1 MAKRIIVIANPAAG
15 QDTPVLGIM
24 NRVFQAS
31 EYKWDLWLTKQAGD
45 GHRLAKR
52 AIDEAADIVAV
63 YGGDGSVREVASAL
77 VGSDVALAILP
88 GGTANV
94 MSVELGIPAAFE
106 QACQLAVSPD
116 HDIRTVDMGKVT
128 GEGHFIL
135 RIGIGLEAAMV
146 EGADR
151 SLKDRIGAFAYAL
164 SAFQALQDPPLSRYT
179 LTLDDQVVESE
190 GLTCLVCNSGSIGQ
204 GTLGLGTDVSVSDGL
219 LDIFVLRKADLGALV
234 NVVGGVLT
242 GGVADES
249 NLQHWKAKKVRVE
262 ADPPQNVQADGETL
276 EQTPVEAEVLPGVLK
291 VIVPRA
297 Q

>member
-24 NRVFQAS
+24 NKVFQAS

-45 GHRLAKR
+45 GYRLAMR

-77 VGSDVALAILP
+77 IGSDVALAILP

-94 MSVELGIPAAFE
+94 MSVELGIPQGFE
-106 QACQLAVSPD
+106 QAVTLAVSPD
-116 HDIRTVDMGKVT
+116 HAIRTVDMGHV
-128 GEGHFIL
+128 EGHGYFIL
-135 RIGIGLEAAMV
+135 RIGTGLEAAMV

-164 SAFQALQDPPLSRYT
+164 SAFQALQDPPISRYT
-179 LTLDDQVVESE
+179 LTLDDEVVESE
-190 GLTCLVCNSGSIGQ
+190 GLTCLICNSGSIGQ
-204 GTLGLGTDVSVSDGL
+204 GTLGLGGDVSVSDGL
-219 LDIFVLRKADLGALV
+219 LDVFVLRKADLGALV
-234 NVVGGVLT
+234 NVVGGVLR
-242 GGVADES
+242 GNGADGA
-249 NLQHWKAKKVRVE
+249 NLQHWQAKKVKVE
-262 ADPPQNVQADGETL
+262 ADPPQHVQADGETL
-276 EQTPVEAEVLPGVLK
+276 EVTPVIAEVVPGVLK
-291 VIVPRA
+291 VIVPKP

>member
-31 EYKWDLWLTKQAGD
+31 EYKWDVWLTKQAGD
-45 GHRLAKR
+45 GHRLATR

-77 VGSDVALAILP
+77 AGSDVALAILP

-116 HDIRTVDMGKVT
+116 HDVRTVDMGKVT
-128 GEGHFIL
+128 GEGYFIL

-151 SLKDRIGAFAYAL
+151 SLKDRIGSLAYAL
-164 SAFQALQDPPLSRYT
+164 SAFQALQDPPISRYT

-219 LDIFVLRKADLGALV
+219 LDVFVLRKADLGALV

-242 GGVADES
+242 GGGADES

-276 EQTPVEAEVLPGVLK
+276 EMTPVEAEVVPGVLK
-291 VIVPRA
+291 VIVPKA